1 MLQFISLTVKNPLST
16 LSMAGTGSLK
26 ERCSYAETVC
36 SATWDCTAHS
46 GTMCT
51 PSAAGENVEEWT
63 GQGTA
68 SEDRMFKTEI
78 VFKRKKRRLFFKRKE
93 RKK

>member
-1 MLQFISLTVKNPLST
+1 MQKLYALLHGIARLILEPCVLLQQLGKMWRN
-16 LSMAGTGSLK
+16 
-26 ERCSYAETVC
+26 
-36 SATWDCTAHS
+36 
-46 GTMCT
+46 
-51 PSAAGENVEEWT
+51 